1 MIITAYSITV
11 DHVITVRSTFQIY
24 FLRTVRIA
32 VQTESCVLQRCVVID
47 LRYVQLIGEAHDRIP
62 RCLSGLSDTIRI
74 RVIGELQLH
83 TVLEAR
89 SSGILGSLI
98 VQLGIIAKDDL
109 LSIDILLVFVHAFR
123 ELAVYDLLQ
132 VFDLYLE
139 RRSFYIFQYV
149 VFAGIDIIG
158 LLSIHDLDLYGIR
171 VKGQCF
177 IHLVMESE
185 VIAVISI
192 HIRYSCIITIRNGL
206 TDLIICDIV
215 PAICT
220 DLFFVVILQDLLRDR
235 RIVGFDLYRSIRIS
249 RIHHTQRAC
258 GVHPCMIGDL
268 IGDVVSEIQT
278 VETDIAVIHRLRDM
292 DIGPLFLLCT
302 QLCSDLF
309 DEIAEF
315 AVSSFQL
322 LFCRSAFYLVVIQG
336 LDVIH
341 CFIFCHI
348 LCRFVQ
354 AFPDDLLQDILIGRC
369 PGIVHTFQMRCIL
382 YRKQLIQPEL
392 LSYER
397 LSFIR
402 FDGDGGTAFLQ
413 VYDTARRR
421 DLLSCMDH

>member
-139 RRSFYIFQYV
+139 RRSFYIFQYI

-177 IHLVMESE
+177 IHLVMESK
-185 VIAVISI
+185 IIRVISI

-206 TDLIICDIV
+206 TDLVVRDIV
-215 PAICT
+215 PSICA
-220 DLFFVVILQDLLRDR
+220 DLLLMVILLYLLRDR
-235 RIVGFDLYRSIRIS
+235 RIVGFDLYSSIWIS

-258 GVHPCMIGDL
+258 GVRPCIIGYL

-322 LFCRSAFYLVVIQG
+322 LFCHSTFHLM
-336 LDVIH
+336 
-341 CFIFCHI
+341 
-348 LCRFVQ
+348 
-354 AFPDDLLQDILIGRC
+354 
-369 PGIVHTFQMRCIL
+369 IV
-382 YRKQLIQPEL
+382 
-392 LSYER
+392 
-397 LSFIR
+397 
-402 FDGDGGTAFLQ
+402 
-413 VYDTARRR
+413 
-421 DLLSCMDH
+421 